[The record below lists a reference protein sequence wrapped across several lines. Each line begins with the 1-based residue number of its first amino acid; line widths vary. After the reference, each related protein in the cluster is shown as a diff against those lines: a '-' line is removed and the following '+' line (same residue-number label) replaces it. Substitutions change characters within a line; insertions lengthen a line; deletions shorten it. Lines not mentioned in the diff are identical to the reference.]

1 MGQSWYQLQQKTQEC
16 TISDHRHLCWKMW
29 RNLELLIHKGMF
41 LSQPRKTPHYL
52 YIEFIVFPFRLK
64 SENFIVFRNTCN
76 LCYSL
81 VIAMSIK
88 TDNHQL
94 NWSKVMWLFAKWCP
108 VLLVFTLYFWF
119 IFLAYSLRDFILIPY
134 QNLLDLIWVV
144 RTIKQEGVCF
154 INAMHFYCSRW
165 QNVFQITS
173 VYTTAKTKNKTKYK
187 TKKGKQT
194 KGNLEVH
201 GQDDLK
207 SPYYKS
213 LLLSTELQCRK
224 GGSAWITSSLWS
236 RCSLNLFPFVKVV
249 FRVHV
254 SVNR

>member
-1 MGQSWYQLQQKTQEC
+1 MLIWVVPLYDYGFFALPSGSVAINFLTPKMMGQSWYQLQQKTQEC

-108 VLLVFTLYFWF
+108 VLPVFTLYFWF
-119 IFLAYSLRDFILIPY
+119 TFLAYSLRDFILIPY

-144 RTIKQEGVCF
+144 RTIVYQTRRSL
-154 INAMHFYCSRW
+154 FY
-165 QNVFQITS
+165 
-173 VYTTAKTKNKTKYK
+173 
-187 TKKGKQT
+187 
-194 KGNLEVH
+194 
-201 GQDDLK
+201 
-207 SPYYKS
+207 
-213 LLLSTELQCRK
+213 
-224 GGSAWITSSLWS
+224 
-236 RCSLNLFPFVKVV
+236 
-249 FRVHV
+249 
-254 SVNR
+254 